1 MEQFIL
7 DLILPFIGNPYFN
20 VVTAAVTLAS
30 AICALTPTPAEGTW
44 QSKVYKVVEFLAINI
59 GKAKDKG
66 K

>member
-1 MEQFIL
+1 MEQFIF
-7 DLILPFIGNPYFN
+7 DIIQPFASNPYFHL
-20 VVTAAVTLAS
+20 VAAVVTLAS
-30 AICALTPTPAEGTW
+30 AICAVTPTPAEGTW